1 MHTFQE
7 TGSPPGSLMGI
18 ILLKEEFLPFLL
30 YKLYFIKDIAL
41 VYCAKNKPTVFM
53 NQEQYSLLKL
63 NISNPLMLA
72 MKSIQPQPFFRSLK
86 LLTIEL
92 KSQVEILSKL

>member
-1 MHTFQE
+1 
-7 TGSPPGSLMGI
+7 
-18 ILLKEEFLPFLL
+18 
-30 YKLYFIKDIAL
+30 
-41 VYCAKNKPTVFM
+41 M